1 MPRRKRTAKRHVSRR
16 GITFAYLSGDSASL
30 GDTPERVLGSSDRAR
45 EAWPTYRSATWLL
58 WAEIQQTWP
67 PAAATSFD
75 CITGYVWHPPEV
87 DCLSVD
93 DHLEFSTPRWPDGT
107 EVPSC
112 SVHPAD
118 GGAAVL
124 QEFPAYVAEAARRD
138 LENLEMFR
146 REHPAASVEIA
157 EQLATIERALMLALD
172 TAIAEAQ
179 LLRLTDRS
187 RAWS

>member
-1 MPRRKRTAKRHVSRR
+1 MPKRKRAPKRHVSRR
-16 GITFAYLSGDSASL
+16 EITFAYLLGDSASL
-30 GDTPERVLGSSDRAR
+30 GDTPELLFGSSDRAR

-58 WAEIQQTWP
+58 WAEIQQMWP
-67 PAAATSFD
+67 PAAATSND

-87 DCLSVD
+87 DALFVD
-93 DHLEFSTPRWPDGT
+93 DELEFPTPRWPDGT
-107 EVPSC
+107 EVPTC

-138 LENLEMFR
+138 IENLEMFR
-146 REHPAASVEIA
+146 REHPAASA
-157 EQLATIERALMLALD
+157 ELAERLATFEQALMLALS
-172 TAIAEAQ
+172 TASAEAN
-179 LLRLTDRS
+179 LVRLTDRA